1 MVYKDFSQLT
11 DKVRGFSALK
21 RMVVAVAADAHTL
34 EAALAARKEGMA
46 APVLVGDAAE
56 IKRLLAELGES
67 VPEEDIYDEA
77 DGAAACQKAV
87 ALVREGRG
95 DFLMKGKIDTGVIL
109 KAVVN
114 KEAGLGTGRLMS
126 HFTIF
131 EVPSYHKLLTAVDG
145 GMVTYPDLTQKR
157 QIIDN
162 TVDTLLAM
170 GYTEP
175 KVGVVTCVEKPNPKM
190 PETMDAAA
198 LAEMNRKG
206 EIKNCIVDG
215 PISYDVAVNKEIAE
229 LKGYAGATAGDV
241 DVLIAPNIHTGNVMG
256 KMLTCTAGARM
267 AGIIVGAACP
277 IVLTSRGSSADEKFL
292 SIALAASMDKTN

>member
-1 MVYKDFSQLT
+1 MMVYKDFSQLT
-11 DKVRGFSALK
+11 DKVKGFTQMK
-21 RMVVAVAADAHTL
+21 RMVVAVAADEHTL
-34 EAALAARKEGMA
+34 EAALAARREGMA
-46 APVLVGDAAE
+46 APVLVGDKAE
-56 IKRLLAELGES
+56 IERLLAGLGES
-67 VPEEDIYDEA
+67 VPPEDIYDEA
-77 DGAAACQKAV
+77 DGPAACEKAV
-87 ALVREGRG
+87 ALVKEGKG

-114 KEAGLGTGRLMS
+114 KEKGLGTGRLMS

-145 GMVTYPDLTQKR
+145 GMVTYPDLDQKR

-170 GYTEP
+170 GYTKP

-198 LAEMNRKG
+198 LAEMNQKG
-206 EIKNCIVDG
+206 EIKNCVVDG
-215 PISYDVAVNKEIAE
+215 PISYDVAVSKEIAD
-229 LKGYAGATAGDV
+229 LKGYTGETAGDV

-256 KMLTCTAGARM
+256 KMLVCTAGARM

-277 IVLTSRGSSADEKFL
+277 IVLTSRGSSADEKYL
-292 SIALAASMDKTN
+292 SIALAASMDRA

>member
-1 MVYKDFSQLT
+1 MVYKDFTQLT
-11 DKVRGFSALK
+11 EKVRGFEDMK
-21 RMVVAVAADAHTL
+21 RMVVAVAADEHTL

-56 IKRLLAELGES
+56 IERLLAEMGET
-67 VPEEDIYDEA
+67 VPAEDIYDEP
-77 DGAAACQKAV
+77 DGPAACERAV

-114 KEAGLGTGRLMS
+114 KEKGLGTGRLMS

-131 EVPSYHKLLTAVDG
+131 EVPGYHKLLTAVDG
-145 GMVTYPDLTQKR
+145 GMVTYPDLSQKR

-170 GYTEP
+170 GYTKP

-190 PETMDAAA
+190 PETMDAQA

-206 EIKNCIVDG
+206 DIKNCIVDG
-215 PISYDVAVNKEIAE
+215 PISYDVAVNKEIAD
-229 LKGYAGATAGDV
+229 LKGYTGETAGDV
-241 DVLIAPNIHTGNVMG
+241 DVLVAPNIHTGNVMG
-256 KMLTCTAGARM
+256 KMLVCTAGARM

-292 SIALAASMDKTN
+292 SIALAASMDKNS